1 MRYHLSRLMTV
12 HDIVTDLAH
21 TCSIYRFTMTS
32 ATAHIRNFCI
42 IAHIDHGKSTLADR
56 LIEETGSLE
65 KRQMDDQVLDN
76 MELEK
81 ERGIT
86 IKAQTASMTYQ
97 AADGLTYQLN
107 LIDTPGHADF
117 SYEVS
122 RSLAAC
128 EGALVVVDA
137 SQGVEAQTVSH
148 VELAM
153 KQNHTLIGVLNK
165 IDLPHANPDTVA
177 QDVENQ
183 LVIPAEEMI
192 HTSAKTGI
200 GITELLEAI
209 VKRIPPPVDNAK
221 APFQGLIFDSWFDS
235 YLGAVALVRVMSGSI
250 QKRQKMLMMSTQKK
264 YDVVQ
269 LAKLT
274 PKVLPVER
282 LECGEVGFVSASIKH
297 VQDTQV
303 GDTITS
309 AIHPATAPLKGFMAI
324 KPVVFGGIFPIDA
337 SDYPALKDSLD
348 KLKLNDAALTVEGEN
363 SGALGLGFRV
373 GFLGLL
379 HMDIIKERLE
389 REYHL
394 SLIFTAPSVVYH
406 VHLKDGT
413 IEKVENPAKLR
424 DPTEIEKIEEPYVT
438 ITIHTPADYIGGIMQ
453 LLQSRRGVQLDME
466 YLTTQDSRVKLIY
479 NMPMMEMIYDF
490 HDRLKSLSS
499 GYASMEYEPASYQP
513 GDLVKLTILV
523 NGQPVDALSCI
534 THRAEAAARG
544 RGICESLKHNLSR
557 HMFQIAIQAA
567 IGGKIVARQ
576 TLSALRKDVTAKCY
590 GGDITRKR
598 KLLEKQKAGKKK
610 MKSIGRVQIPQQA
623 FLAILTTNH
632 DSTNH

>member
-1 MRYHLSRLMTV
+1 MNISATTR
-12 HDIVTDLAH
+12 
-21 TCSIYRFTMTS
+21 S

-56 LIEETGSLE
+56 LIEETGSLD
-65 KRQMDDQVLDN
+65 KRQMNDQVLDN
-76 MELEK
+76 MDLEK

-86 IKAQTASMTYQ
+86 IKAQTASMAYQ
-97 AADGLTYQLN
+97 ARDGHTYQLN

-153 KQNHTLIGVLNK
+153 SQNHTLIGVLNK
-165 IDLPHANPDTVA
+165 IDLPHADPDLVA
-177 QDVENQ
+177 RDVENQ
-183 LVIPAEEMI
+183 LVLPAQEMI
-192 HTSAKTGI
+192 HTSAKNGI

-209 VKRIPPPVDNAK
+209 VERIPPPPDRSQDA
-221 APFQGLIFDSWFDS
+221 FQGLIFDSWFDS
-235 YLGAVALVRVMSGSI
+235 YLGAVALVRVMAGSI
-250 QKRQKMLMMSTQKK
+250 GRRQKMMMMSTTKK

-303 GDTITS
+303 GDTITT
-309 AIHPATAPLKGFMAI
+309 AIHPATTPLKGFKAI

-337 SDYPALKDSLD
+337 SDYPALKDSLE
-348 KLKLNDAALTVEGEN
+348 KLRLNDAALTVETEN

-379 HMDIIKERLE
+379 HMDVIKERLD
-389 REYHL
+389 REYNL
-394 SLIFTAPSVVYH
+394 SLVFTAPSVVYH
-406 VHLKDGT
+406 VYCHDGT
-413 IEKVENPAKLR
+413 MSAVENPAKLP
-424 DPTEIEKIEEPYVT
+424 DPTVTDRIEEPYVT
-438 ITIHTPADYIGGIMQ
+438 ILIHTPAEYIGAVMK
-453 LLQSRRGVQLDME
+453 LVQSRRGVQLDME
-466 YLTTQDSRVKLIY
+466 YLTTKTSRVKLTY
-479 NMPMMEMIYDF
+479 RMPMMEMIFDF

-499 GYASMEYEPASYQP
+499 GYASMEYEPADYQT

-523 NGQPVDALSCI
+523 NGEPVDALSCI
-534 THRAEAAARG
+534 THRAEAALRG
-544 RGICESLKHNLSR
+544 RAICENLKQHLAR

-590 GGDITRKR
+590 GGDVTRKR
-598 KLLEKQKAGKKK
+598 KLLEKQKEGKKK
-610 MKSIGRVQIPQQA
+610 MKSIGRVQIPQKA
-623 FLAILTTNH
+623 FLSILTTSH
-632 DSTNH
+632 D